1 MWPRTELSGP
11 AVGSPWLRLLAG
23 AAVLTT
29 YLTVFLAAFLT
40 SASTHADGAL
50 LNGALGRWLEIE
62 AAPEL
67 AELLAKHPKFA
78 GETIKLVSLRD
89 GRPVEDASR
98 LHQAVQS
105 ELTQQLLKYPGVK
118 LAWQEPRGVCGVPQT
133 INYLL
138 GIDIEHAGG
147 QEHRLSIG
155 MVDVAESVWVSG
167 ISLTWQGRL
176 SAAEKVALRTEVPSR
191 PRGTVDSPLPAA
203 ETREIAEQLKDNV
216 RCSLP
221 DGLAGAVFVE
231 PAEGQALNR
240 LRSEL
245 QRNLTLSAMAAMTP
259 KREEAAWIMKVDAR
273 EVGNR
278 TQEVVLTLTDPD
290 RDVTQQVAS
299 VFVTGL
305 AAGAPRTTTAPPDV
319 IATAPA
325 ADVDPGEPQPY
336 QPMLSGFD
344 VDEHARGGICD
355 SHRSSP
361 DPCVEVSFE
370 LNRDAYLFVLSTSAS
385 KLTANSCA
393 TGISR
398 ETAGERRFRM
408 RVSANDIP
416 GTGDAG
422 LYAIAV
428 DDRNAARALA
438 NLIHKAPGACTGHT
452 GHGLDEWLT
461 KLDLLLDAYPGAYEW
476 RALHLTA
483 GPDGVIRI

>member
-1 MWPRTELSGP
+1 MWPRTEP
-11 AVGSPWLRLLAG
+11 TTAERARSPWLQLLVG
-23 AAVLTT
+23 ALALTT

-50 LNGALGRWLEIE
+50 LNGTLGRWLESE

-89 GRPVEDASR
+89 GRPVEDVSR
-98 LHQAVQS
+98 LHQAVKS

-133 INYLL
+133 VNYLL

-167 ISLTWQGRL
+167 VSLTWQGRL

-203 ETREIAEQLKDNV
+203 DTREIAEQLKDNV

-231 PAEGQALNR
+231 PAEGAALNR
-240 LRSEL
+240 LRGEL
-245 QRNLTLSAMAAMTP
+245 QRNLSLSAMAAMTP
-259 KREEAAWIMKVDAR
+259 KRDEAAWIMKVDAR

-278 TQEVVLTLTDPD
+278 TQEVVLTLTDPE
-290 RDVTQQVAS
+290 RAATQQVAS

-305 AAGAPRTTTAPPDV
+305 ESGTSPPATTVPT
-319 IATAPA
+319 IATT
-325 ADVDPGEPQPY
+325 PGVLPHEPY
-336 QPMLSGFD
+336 LPMLSAFE
-344 VDEHARGGICD
+344 VDENARGGICD
-355 SHRSSP
+355 SHRTSP

-370 LNRDAYLFVLSTSAS
+370 LTRDAYLFVLSTSAS

-398 ETAGERRFRM
+398 AAAGARRFRM

-438 NLIHKAPGACTGHT
+438 NLIHKAPGACAGHT
-452 GHGLDEWLT
+452 GRGLDEWLT
-461 KLDLLLDAYPGAYEW
+461 KLDLLFDAYPGAYEW
-476 RALHLTA
+476 RALHLSA